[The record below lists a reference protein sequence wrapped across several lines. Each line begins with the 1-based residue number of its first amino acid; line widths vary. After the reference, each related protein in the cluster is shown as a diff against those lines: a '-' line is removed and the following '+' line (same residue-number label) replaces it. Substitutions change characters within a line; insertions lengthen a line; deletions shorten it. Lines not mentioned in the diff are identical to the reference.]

1 MGDRKYRGE
10 GYGTETGEEKERAG
24 GIVLKEWESG
34 EIQGKPSNNAYYFA
48 IEKGLQRGSQ

>member
-24 GIVLKEWESG
+24 GIVLKGWESG
-34 EIQGKPSNNAYYFA
+34 EIQGKPSNRPT
-48 IEKGLQRGSQ
+48 KRKSMKRGGSREC